1 MGAQQTPKL
10 NINTAMKTFT
20 KLTLTSLTAALL
32 STSAAFADSANWPLT
47 NSYRSTVQTQPKTT
61 VAFGGTARTNRQ
73 APQAGAQRTLK
84 QINTAHG
91 TVTYFAE

>member
-1 MGAQQTPKL
+1 
-10 NINTAMKTFT
+10 MKTFT
-20 KLTLTSLTAALL
+20 KLTLASLTAALL

-47 NSYRSTVQTQPKTT
+47 NSYRSNVSTLSNKPKTT
-61 VAFGGTARTNRQ
+61 IAFGGSARTNRQ